1 MSNFETRTLY
11 WQGKPYAI
19 PANKVFGA
27 IEIAERHATRTQLV
41 ETLLLET
48 MPYTKLAQV
57 WAAVLRY
64 AGATVTAEDAYLALC
79 ERDPALPVLEQPYV
93 GACLAVLM
101 VMLTRKQMDDL
112 LAQLDK
118 LLAGEAIGDNAAPA
132 AGNSQPTAAI
142 SAATRSRS
150 LSANG
155 ALPRANSGA

>member
-41 ETLLLET
+41 ETLVMET

-64 AGATVTAEDAYLALC
+64 AGATVTAEEAYLALC
-79 ERDPALPVLEQPYV
+79 ERDPALAVLDQPYV

-112 LAQLDK
+112 LAQLEK
-118 LLAGEAIGDNAAPA
+118 LLAGDPPGDDAAAA
-132 AGNSQPTAAI
+132 AGKSKPTAAH
-142 SAATRSRS
+142 SAATRSSS

-155 ALPRANSGA
+155 ALLRANSGA